1 VKKFSK
7 TMKLRHTLVLVALLG
22 FSGGCAVPQIVK
34 DSYHSVK
41 QNVAG
46 NYYLDS
52 EKYKEGIEA
61 FQDELKRNPR
71 SAEAHYFMGRLQLA
85 DNHPKEGLYHLK
97 QAVGLSPDKADYH
110 FWLGVAYSSNME
122 SNLERKSY
130 LRSLE
135 LDPRH
140 VQALTYLGHNQL
152 ERFEYKDALNSYNR
166 VLELSPDNASALYSR
181 ALTLNRLGKTPEE
194 RLAWKKY
201 LGLYSSGPMAQL
213 AVMHLNTLG
222 DFQYRS
228 HAVGQDTIILEKI
241 EFEPSTAELSQP
253 SQNSLNVLG
262 ETLIDINNVPIHI
275 VAYQKNNKK
284 LAELRAKSVK
294 RYLLDRFPEI
304 KSSRLK
310 VSWFEVPEKIRIGKK
325 TFAED
330 ESINFFS
337 AV

>member
-1 VKKFSK
+1 
-7 TMKLRHTLVLVALLG
+7 MKLRHTLVLVALLG
-22 FSGGCAVPQIVK
+22 LSGGCAVPQVAK
-34 DSYHSVK
+34 DGYYSVK
-41 QNVAG
+41 HNLKG
-46 NYYLDS
+46 NYYLDHK
-52 EKYKEGIEA
+52 KYKEGIDA
-61 FQDELKRNPR
+61 FEQELKKNPQ

-85 DNHPKEGLYHLK
+85 DNHPKEGLYHLQ
-97 QAVGLSPDKADYH
+97 QAAGFSPDKADYH

-130 LRSLE
+130 LRALE

-152 ERFEYKDALNSYNR
+152 ERFEYKDALNTYNR

-181 ALTLNRLGKTPEE
+181 ALVLNRLGKTPEE

-201 LGLYSSGPMAQL
+201 LALYSSGPMARL
-213 AVMHLNTLG
+213 AVMHLNILG

-241 EFEPSTAELSQP
+241 QFEPSTAELSQR
-253 SQNSLNVLG
+253 SQSCLNVLG
-262 ETLIDINNVPIHI
+262 EKLIDSNNVPIHI
-275 VAYQKNNKK
+275 VAYQKNNKR

-294 RYLLDRFPEI
+294 KYLLDRFPEI
-304 KSSRLK
+304 ESSCLR
-310 VSWFEVPEKIRIGKK
+310 VSWFEVPEKIKIGKK
-325 TFAED
+325 TFSED